1 MASFA
6 DIVLNDGQA
15 TPVAKT
21 FKVKLNDNMVS
32 VWEQRDLGVPI
43 GYAIVRVQTKDTA
56 TVRKVSV
63 SVSVPTLEAVS
74 GANLSGFTPAPKVAY
89 THRANAEFILPQRGT
104 TQERKNVKAFLTSL
118 LGNATVA
125 SMINDGEEIT
135 G

>member
-15 TPVAKT
+15 VPVAKT
-21 FKVKLNDNMVS
+21 FKVKMNDNMVS

-43 GYAIVRVQTKDTA
+43 GYAIIRVQTKDTA
-56 TVRKVSV
+56 TVRKVSL
-63 SVSVPTLEAVS
+63 SIAVPTLEAVS
-74 GANLSGFTPAPKVAY
+74 GANPSGFTPAPKVAY
-89 THRANAEFILPQRGT
+89 THRVNAEFILPQRGT
-104 TQERKNVKAFLTSL
+104 TQERKNAKAFLTNL
-118 LGNATVA
+118 LGNATIT